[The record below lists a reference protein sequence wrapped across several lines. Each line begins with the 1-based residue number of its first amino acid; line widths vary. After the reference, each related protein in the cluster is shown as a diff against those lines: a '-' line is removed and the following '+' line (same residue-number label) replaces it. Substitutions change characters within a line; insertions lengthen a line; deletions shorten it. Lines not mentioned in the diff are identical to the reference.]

1 MPAIIDTNAPEIS
14 PASGLLPVGEAA
26 ARWVDQKLGA
36 LDLDQKIGQLL
47 VFPHYGPF
55 ITPDVVE
62 FIREHHAGGLRIA
75 QKFMPG
81 AADSRERGAMD
92 DEHRRPDANTF
103 DRPETL
109 DRIAC
114 TAAEFAARLNELRDI
129 AMERPGAVP
138 LHMAFDQEGEGADF
152 LFEQRLFPHPLGQT
166 VDGDPGLARRISR
179 AIGRQARALGANM
192 IHSPVLDVNTEPAN
206 PEIGPRAYG
215 DNPAAVTRF
224 GLAALRGLDEAG
236 IVATGKHFP
245 GRGHSRADAHFG
257 LPEIALGRGEL
268 WRDHIAPFKALIDA
282 GLPAI
287 LAAFTAYPALGAPGV
302 PGAASRAIVTDLL
315 RGELGF
321 RGVVT
326 TDNVQMGGL
335 LEKYDM
341 GEAVVRCLA
350 AGCDLVLCRAYNPQ
364 RRQVL
369 AAIKA
374 AVRAGRLR
382 EAGLDASVRRI
393 LAMRWRMGLAENGG
407 KVDAAAAGALFH
419 DPQTVALADE
429 AARRSTVV
437 LRDRAGLLPLPA
449 GKRILLVEQ
458 IHHFHRFIN
467 NSYSHPG
474 MLWQELRRIAPG
486 IATVAVNERLTDRD
500 REAVRRRLPEAD
512 VIVSTS
518 YYNYRSH
525 AIMLP
530 MLEELRAAGK
540 PLVIVSNTPFEKFG
554 VPAWADTAVISFCPS
569 GREHLRA
576 VAEVLTGRLK
586 PTGRIP
592 LSRF

>member
-1 MPAIIDTNAPEIS
+1 
-14 PASGLLPVGEAA
+14 
-26 ARWVDQKLGA
+26 
-36 LDLDQKIGQLL
+36 
-47 VFPHYGPF
+47 
-55 ITPDVVE
+55 
-62 FIREHHAGGLRIA
+62 
-75 QKFMPG
+75 
-81 AADSRERGAMD
+81 
-92 DEHRRPDANTF
+92 
-103 DRPETL
+103 
-109 DRIAC
+109 
-114 TAAEFAARLNELRDI
+114 
-129 AMERPGAVP
+129 
-138 LHMAFDQEGEGADF
+138 
-152 LFEQRLFPHPLGQT
+152 
-166 VDGDPGLARRISR
+166 
-179 AIGRQARALGANM
+179 
-192 IHSPVLDVNTEPAN
+192 
-206 PEIGPRAYG
+206 
-215 DNPAAVTRF
+215 
-224 GLAALRGLDEAG
+224 
-236 IVATGKHFP
+236 
-245 GRGHSRADAHFG
+245 
-257 LPEIALGRGEL
+257 
-268 WRDHIAPFKALIDA
+268 
-282 GLPAI
+282 
-287 LAAFTAYPALGAPGV
+287 
-302 PGAASRAIVTDLL
+302 LL

-335 LEKYDM
+335 LEHYDM
-341 GEAVVRCLA
+341 GEAVVRCLI
-350 AGCDLVLCRAYNPQ
+350 AGCDLVLCRAYSPQ

-374 AVRAGRLR
+374 AVREGRWR

-407 KVDAAAAGALFH
+407 KVAAAAAGTLFN
-419 DPQTVALADE
+419 DPRTAALADE

-437 LRDRAGLLPLPA
+437 LRDRAGLLPLPD

-486 IATVAVNERLTDRD
+486 IATVSVNEQLTDRD

-540 PLVIVSNTPFEKFG
+540 PLVVVSNTPYEKFG
-554 VPAWADTAVISFCPS
+554 VPAWVDTAVISFCPS
-569 GREHLRA
+569 GREHMRA

-586 PTGRIP
+586 PSGQIP